1 VTFHHHITTSRHHQ
15 IPYLVIYVVI
25 YLVMSGVVAAQAPA
39 PAEDALVATARV
51 YVADFE
57 TRFVSVVSEER
68 SVQDLR
74 APIGIDSV
82 PSTLRGV
89 PGGGTLTENVVTTE
103 ERTRRRLR
111 ASYIIVRAETG
122 LGWMPFRD
130 VVEVDGREIPDRVGR
145 LLAIFSG
152 QAPADLEQARRLM
165 DESARHNLGDTGRT
179 LNIPVLG
186 LLFLHPDQTGRAVF
200 TYEREERVARRQA
213 RVFAFQETGAP
224 TLVRGP
230 LDGELPSRGR
240 VWLEAG
246 TGRVLKTEHL
256 VDAGTMV
263 ATITV
268 TYREEP
274 ALALLVPDRM
284 EEAYVYA
291 GRAGS
296 LRVTAT
302 YTNYQRLQVTTDE
315 QIIAP
320 ARKPPPSARVDISRS
335 GDVVM
340 WRWDV
345 RCRVAEDHQIDR
357 T

>member
-1 VTFHHHITTSRHHQ
+1 MVTSHHQITTSRHDQ
-15 IPYLVIYVVI
+15 IVPLLICLGI
-25 YLVMSGVVAAQAPA
+25 WLPLSGALSAHSEA
-39 PAEDALVATARV
+39 PAEDPLVATARA
-51 YVADFE
+51 YVEDFE
-57 TRFVSVVSEER
+57 ARFVSVVSEER
-68 SVQDLR
+68 SEQDLR
-74 APIGIDSV
+74 APIGVGSV

-89 PGGGTLTENVVTTE
+89 PGGGTLTENVVATE

-145 LLAIFSG
+145 LLEIFRG
-152 QAPADLEQARRLM
+152 QGPADLEQARRLM

-186 LLFLHPDQTGRAVF
+186 LLFLHPDQAGRVAF

-213 RVFAFQETGAP
+213 RVFAFQETGWP

-230 LDGELPSRGR
+230 DDGELPSRGR

-246 TGRVLKTEHL
+246 TGRILKTEHI

-263 ATITV
+263 ATVTV

-274 ALALLVPDRM
+274 ALAMLVPDRM
-284 EEAYVYA
+284 EEAYVHA
-291 GRAGS
+291 GRTES

-302 YTNYQRLQVTTDE
+302 YTNYQRLRVTTDE
-315 QIIAP
+315 EITP
-320 ARKPPPSARVDISRS
+320 RKPPPPRS
-335 GDVVM
+335 P
-340 WRWDV
+340 
-345 RCRVAEDHQIDR
+345 DR
-357 T
+357 SHMSTS